1 MKFCLLFSSWGAFPC
16 FVLVFFL
23 FSFLSFLSTQ
33 TFIVEY
39 LVEYSTLK
47 VWFQYFS
54 IIHMHRHTIFYLRQD
69 LIVLLVVKI
78 VGATRFSNVHKEAN
92 DIARKSPPQI

>member
-1 MKFCLLFSSWGAFPC
+1 MKLCLCHSAAGEP
-16 FVLVFFL
+16 VLVYLFFL

-54 IIHMHRHTIFYLRQD
+54 IILFTCIDTLYFILDRI
-69 LIVLLVVKI
+69 
-78 VGATRFSNVHKEAN
+78 
-92 DIARKSPPQI
+92 